1 MFGISAQVNLRKR
14 PCEIQKPCLRLVL
27 DDSES
32 DYGNWIKNSGT
43 TTMEIKRL
51 SILSTEIFKT
61 ITCVNPSYMKK
72 IYSPK
77 TKAEILPHDIMA
89 RYSDI
94 IIL

>member
-14 PCEIQKPCLRLVL
+14 PSEIQKPCLRLVL

-77 TKAEILPHDIMA
+77 TKVEILPHDIMA